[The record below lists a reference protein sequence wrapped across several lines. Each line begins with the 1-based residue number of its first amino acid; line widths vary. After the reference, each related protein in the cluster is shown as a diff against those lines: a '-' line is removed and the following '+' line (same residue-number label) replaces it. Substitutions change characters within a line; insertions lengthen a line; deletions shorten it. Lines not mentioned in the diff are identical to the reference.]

1 MQKCKRS
8 ENGERALYGQW
19 NWVSGSGCWHCWL
32 FVLLI
37 TLHVARA
44 PSAIH
49 MRKWESYWKLRC
61 AACCSILRSF
71 RIGHPLDLIPWVEFF
86 KPILFRLQKIRGRST
101 RTVFRHKNDY
111 YDCIGV
117 VVAHQVCVRSMCS
130 AFLCFFPHWNG
141 KEITAAGWRLGSV
154 YLQITAHF
162 G

>member
-1 MQKCKRS
+1 MELGVWFRLLALLTVCFAYYVARRSCAKRHTYAKV
-8 ENGERALYGQW
+8 R
-19 NWVSGSGCWHCWL
+19 
-32 FVLLI
+32 VLLKM
-37 TLHVARA
+37 T
-44 PSAIH
+44 
-49 MRKWESYWKLRC
+49 MRC
-61 AACCSILRSF
+61 AACCSILRLF
-71 RIGHPLDLIPWVEFF
+71 RIGQPLDLIPWVEFF
-86 KPILFRLQKIRGRST
+86 KPILFRFQKIRGRST